1 MHMIIYS
8 HKINEYANT
17 NMVTFIKVH
26 CFYSGNLQ
34 QLLVY
39 PSRCADFLSDFVFFK
54 ICSTDSKDLLCL

>member
-1 MHMIIYS
+1 
-8 HKINEYANT
+8 
-17 NMVTFIKVH
+17 MVTFIKVH